1 MTPLDDA
8 AKHLLDAPNFGHLAT
23 LQADGAPKVEPVWV
37 GREGEHVL
45 VATDRRSL
53 KGQNMERD
61 ARVAL
66 SVTDTANPY
75 EQLLIRGAVVE
86 VRDDSDLRALDALSA
101 QYLGGPFPR
110 RRWPSRAVYV
120 IEPDIARY
128 YRSPLKHPPPG
139 QEDPT

>member
-1 MTPLDDA
+1 LAQLSDA
-8 AKHLLDAPNFGHLAT
+8 AKRLLDAPNFGHLAT
-23 LQADGAPKVEPVWV
+23 LQPDGAPKVEPVWV
-37 GREGEHVL
+37 GREGDRVL
-45 VATDRRSL
+45 VTTDRRSL
-53 KGQNMERD
+53 KGQNMDRD

-75 EQLLIRGAVVE
+75 DQLLIRGRIVE
-86 VRDDSDLRALDALSA
+86 VRDDADLKALDRLAE

-120 IEPDIARY
+120 IEPEIARH
-128 YRSPLKHPPPG
+128 YRSPLKHEPPG